1 MNASIIAL
9 GGLHTLVQASVW
21 SILLLKVTAILIIAW
36 LVYFVLKQV
45 NPRWRILLWR
55 VTAAGLMLLLV
66 ATWMF
71 PALKL
76 RILQPPSV
84 EETVAVV
91 SDTTTHVEKKATVSD
106 TTGVPQPN
114 HSGAMRGPFGFPGER
129 FARFPSDMPSLLE
142 NNSTTTNENSLNPSL
157 ADNKKLPEVDP
168 TEAAGSVAEPEA
180 LAEAGSVMPL
190 KTLKPASPTFMTWP
204 YSLLAIWFVGVFF
217 QGLRLLLGHLR
228 ISRLARRAQPA
239 ASWIC
244 EESLRIAEAVGC
256 RRSVKVLQSSE
267 VVSPFL
273 FGARCPRLLL
283 PKKMSQTAYRSD
295 LPAILAH
302 ELTHVRH
309 NDIVWNLSLQLLSI
323 VLWFHPL
330 AWRMRKAHLASCE
343 LVSDAASANF
353 VGDVSD
359 YCRILARV
367 AVDACGALP
376 STGMAMARTS
386 VIIHRLNV
394 LRKNVFHNPLRRHS
408 VLGFALVAL
417 LSATMLGVLQLAF
430 AEPSEEK
437 TPDEVAATPSDE
449 AVSPTPFKATLP
461 DGTTVEILGLSESPS
476 TDKQWWKPD
485 GTPLEKPLYDSAK
498 FEFRVPHS
506 ESDVAREVAYRI
518 SKTKDSDIWFKTI
531 FKQVGNEVGIMSL
544 PNPKDSTLLQAQ
556 AVAVRKNKSSFSV
569 GVEYALGEWT
579 TNHTTRSHDESIGA
593 DEDGGFIIAPATEEK
608 GSARLR
614 VTHYMGDRQVRFVAI
629 DLDATRHIS
638 SGQHFERIG
647 EKLTRVTASFHG
659 LPLSKVKEF
668 RIESR
673 PKKWLKLGD
682 IALYPQSA
690 PQTNSLKAEDPQT
703 VAKQPESKPAEKEK
717 TLAATQNVDPSGKS
731 ESSKKSNDI
740 ALAENTMKV
749 HVLDEAG
756 KPLEEAEIHVCF
768 WTEEKDFNRN
778 RDYKTDSQGIAEI
791 ELPKTYSI
799 ARIWTGKKS
808 FATLFSHWEQN
819 ELANKKLPKEYTVQM
834 EKTVNASGR
843 IVDEEGKPITG
854 VKVEIMSSGGTPI
867 HADGRTGYNI
877 WLATGSSTMPQEGDA
892 VITDA
897 EGRWQ
902 IQNVPGNKQL
912 KLRMMVTHPD
922 YISDDHWGERQDDAN
937 ISTQMLLDETAT
949 LTLKRGIR
957 VQGQVT
963 DPDGKP
969 IKNAIVVLGDN
980 PYDSRVPQKFPTDD
994 EGRFHLPAMKS
1005 QETTLS
1011 VIIGGWAPQL
1021 RHLKVEPG
1029 LAPQNFQLKP
1039 GKPIELRF
1047 VDSAGKAIP
1056 DVRVSI
1062 LEWKGSESIQ
1072 SSHNPNHPKVPST
1085 QIPKNADEN
1094 GVWQWTSAPDEPVK
1108 LRAYYEGYASH
1119 ELEIAG
1125 GTPPRTIT
1133 MKPEHRITGAVTDA
1147 VTGKPIPAFGIIPI
1161 DVFRKNW
1168 LSAERFNAK
1177 PGKNGQL
1184 DYLATRTDIPLR
1196 LQIEAD
1202 GYRAQLGPEF
1212 RVGDDNSLVQN
1223 FCLQPSKP
1231 ITGTVV
1237 DLNGQPAK
1245 RAEVFLGTRMQEIEL
1260 DSEIGNYKIL
1270 SDAEGRFT
1278 FPDPGEPIIVLAQ
1291 TKSGVV
1297 TAQFPANQHDLGI
1310 LKLQPWASIR
1320 GQFYDGGKPVRKAS
1334 VILNPKRERNLDEP
1348 KLDGSLQTQTDN
1360 EGRFEFPR
1368 VMSGLASVRVY
1379 LGPWRDAGYRS
1390 GPSVPLSIK
1399 PSQKIEINLGKEG
1412 AIVQGKVQLAGDV
1425 PDGLNCTYSLNQLY
1439 RRESVI
1445 KPSPEIAA
1453 LGFDISKG
1461 LQNNWDKTKEGLQY
1475 LGTLQSWFVKLAPDG
1490 SFRVSGVPAGKYDLK
1505 IKIYAKPEGCL
1516 TVPLVEKIVPIT
1528 VTEDDVARGEV
1539 TLPEIAAKVV
1549 DVPEVGDRA
1558 LLEFQQID
1566 GNNGSLKSFLGHYT
1580 VLHFWTSWCSSCKE
1594 QLPALQKLQS
1604 TSPIAD
1610 LKILSLSMDEDSN
1623 AWKAALTQLTL
1634 PWQQGRLL
1642 STDTIGI
1649 SSVPNYWLLDP
1660 TGKIVAKTYDPEKL
1674 AAVLEE
1680 IKLKQATKTPVTKPT
1695 KPQEKATANK
1705 VKSETTVASEK
1716 NTMRVHVLDEAGKPL
1731 GDASIHASF
1740 GTEEKDFNRTG
1751 DYKTDAQ
1758 GVALIQVPKTYYNVC
1773 LWTNKEHFA
1782 SMISDW
1788 KPNEL
1793 AQGKELPEEFTIKLV
1808 PTVTVGGRIL
1818 DEQGK
1823 PIAGVK
1829 VQGSVEGGTPTSTDS
1844 HTSYRW
1850 QLTGKDGSL
1859 TDDKGCWQI
1868 ENFPD
1873 DAEAE
1878 LKLIAY
1884 HPDYVSDRYWN
1895 NPKDSGMTME
1905 RLREGTATRTLRRGV
1920 AAQGRVIDPDGKP
1933 IKDAIVLQGED
1944 YYGAWIPCQFVTDNE
1959 GQFRLPAL
1967 APQKTTVAVL
1977 ASGWSPMLHY
1987 VDVEEGMAAQ
1997 EFKMTQGKP
2006 IELRFVDADGHPV
2019 PDVKVS
2025 ITGWNDRRFPLW
2037 GLKNNSSSELPDMKI
2052 PSQADADGLWL
2063 WNFAPDGK
2071 VNLTASKQGFAPCEL
2086 EIAGGASAKTVTMK
2100 PSHRI
2105 TGQVTDA
2112 VTNKPVSAFTVIP
2125 INVFGKNSV
2134 SADWSEVRKGKEGQ
2148 LDYHATRTDIPLRL
2162 RIQAPSYRTQTGP
2175 EFRVG
2180 DDTSRTQDFRLQPS
2194 KPITG
2199 VILDSKG
2206 QPMPKVEVK
2215 LATPTDLV
2223 EVPPVWNSNKTL
2235 TDADGRFSFPDP
2247 GEAFAILVDTDAGF
2261 VLENFPAD
2269 HHDVGALQ
2277 LQPWAMVSGTFV
2289 DEGKPV
2295 RNAIIS
2301 LNSRFADSPDLP
2313 AVHNSPQVRTDDN
2326 GHFEFP
2332 HVLPIPVYV
2341 QVMKT
2346 ERDAKFGSGPSMPLK
2361 PKSGQHIELDFG
2373 GTGAS
2378 LKGKV
2383 MLKGKL
2389 SEDLDYRNSRVYL
2402 ISRTSGVEPLP
2413 AAIAKM
2419 GFDMKNG
2426 WQTKWLE
2433 SDAGWGYLRTFL
2445 HWDVTLTPDGSFC
2458 ISGVPAG
2465 EYDLAIEIFSKFQCY
2480 TRKDLLAEKV
2490 VPVTVTDQNV
2500 ASGEMKLPEIT
2511 LEALVSSLKA
2521 TTTKVKPEDQKR
2533 LQEKSE
2539 ETKPATVTPEK
2550 NTMKVHVLDEEGK
2563 PLEGVEVH
2571 ANIWPK
2577 VEGFDTNRKYYTDPQ
2592 GEVVV
2597 NVPKTLNMLRL
2608 FVTKKSYVPIFK
2620 GWEENWL
2627 KVGNQVPKEH
2637 TFTMQKGT
2645 VIGGVVKDEEGKPI
2659 KGVKVEV
2666 SYTME
2671 PGFRSHLAY
2680 GEDAPATDAEGRW
2693 TLDNVPQDITTS
2705 LSLRFKHPDYE
2716 SDATGGHLQIK
2727 QGISL
2732 EALRT
2737 QKATLVMKRGFP
2749 ITGTVTGPDGK
2760 PVTNALVAQGADR
2773 YGTEFPTTRTDKDG
2787 HYRFSNMAPNS
2798 YPDGAILTVIAPGFA
2813 PTLRKLEIEPD
2824 MKPVDFQLEKGNT
2837 LRVRVV
2843 DKENQP
2849 LQGVFMS
2856 TDTWRQNRT
2865 LCDLEIN
2872 KLTDAEGRWTWTWAP
2887 KDAIQM
2893 RIFKEGYMTARL
2905 IPLAAQEEEHV
2916 ITLYP
2921 ALKISGKVIDAETKE
2936 PISNFRVV
2944 HGRSLPRNVDDEIY
2958 WDPWKKTFGKEGKYE
2973 ITIGEPERVHAIRI
2987 EADGYLP
2994 TVSRKF
3000 KDDEGSVT
3008 CDLAL
3013 TKGKAINVSLLL
3025 PDGKPAAG
3033 AEARLTY
3040 STPNGTV
3047 MFINDGQFSPTDSNK
3062 TKLQVNE
3069 DGHLTI
3075 EPQGCEYLLVVIHDQ
3090 GFANVTS
3097 EELAANSQVKLTAWA
3112 RLEGTVR
3119 RNSKPIANEPLSV
3132 DALETL
3138 GSKHIFINFRS
3149 RTTTDANGNFAFA
3162 KLKPGKWQLN
3172 ELSESKKSIP
3182 NSQQR
3187 RDVVNLMA
3195 GETLKISIDA
3205 QELVGQIEW
3214 PEGKLPDGNL
3224 TRISASIS
3232 FKLPERPNAP
3242 EEVRK
3247 QGPDAVRYWLKKW
3260 NESEAGK
3267 AYHANLPSCWSQTVL
3282 IDEDGKLHGKDVVP
3296 GEYDLKIFIPSNGKR
3311 LPWESPKLLRYKAVL
3326 SVPKIS
3332 NNEHGEPLDLGKVSL
3347 IDESPKEI
3355 SLASL
3360 QQPEK
3365 QNPGEKSVGTFKDQA
3380 ELLRYVIYTYKE
3392 NKAKIQ
3398 TWQGKAIIESR
3409 TSDKTQPS
3417 EDELTSRV
3425 EFTFDRKQESVRWKH
3440 TLEKWKKSIYGKE
3453 EPKTVPQI
3461 INGMVTPDG
3470 FYQFGHQG
3478 TEPGDP
3484 LKHSLILDINPP
3496 ERSQRIR
3503 QESHTY
3509 TFLPFLYLDT
3519 PRGDVARELV
3529 TYLGWSDIPS
3539 LDCIRV
3545 IREGDHVTIDF
3556 GTDEQHYNRYTLS
3569 LSQGCNPISYESNSA
3584 PDSSWKYLWTYE
3596 QVDGVWL
3603 PKTWTE
3609 TVHQKNSQDKQSTI
3623 TFVEN
3628 RVNQSLDS
3636 SAFSLHGLGL
3646 KPGDNIQDRRKK
3658 PTLKY
3663 KYQGE

>member
-106 TTGVPQPN
+106 TTLLLRPN
-114 HSGAMRGPFGFPGER
+114 HSGGMRGSFGFPGER
-129 FARFPSDMPSLLE
+129 FGRFPGDMPGLLE
-142 NNSTTTNENSLNPSL
+142 NRSTTTNENSLNPSL
-157 ADNKKLPEVDP
+157 ADNKKLPEIDP
-168 TEAAGSVAEPEA
+168 TEAAGSATEPDV
-180 LAEAGSVMPL
+180 LAEAVSPMPL

-273 FGARCPRLLL
+273 FGARHPRLLL

-309 NDIVWNLSLQLLSI
+309 HDIVWNLSLQLLSI

-394 LRKNVFHNPLRRHS
+394 LRKNVFHNPLRRRS

-614 VTHYMGDRQVRFVAI
+614 VTHDMGDRQVRFVAI

-731 ESSKKSNDI
+731 ETSKKSNDI
-740 ALAENTMKV
+740 ALTKNTMKV

-843 IVDEEGKPITG
+843 IVDEEGKPIAG
-854 VKVEIMSSGGTPI
+854 VKVEVMSSGGTPI

-980 PYDSRVPQKFPTDD
+980 PYDSRVPHKFPTDD

-1056 DVRVSI
+1056 NVRVSI

-1108 LRAYYEGYASH
+1108 LRAYHEGYASH

-1125 GTPPRTIT
+1125 GTPSRTIT

-1147 VTGKPIPAFGIIPI
+1147 VTGKPIPIFGIIPI

-1202 GYRAQLGPEF
+1202 GYRTQLGPEF

-1270 SDAEGRFT
+1270 TDAEGRFT
-1278 FPDPGEPIIVLAQ
+1278 FPDPGEPIIILAQ

-1297 TAQFPANQHDLGI
+1297 TVQFPADQHDLGV

-1379 LGPWRDAGYRS
+1379 LGPWRDAEYRS
-1390 GPSVPLSIK
+1390 GPSMPLSIR
-1399 PSQKIEINLGKEG
+1399 PGQKIEINLGKEG
-1412 AIVQGKVQLAGDV
+1412 AIVQGKVQLNGDV

-1528 VTEDDVARGEV
+1528 VARGEV

-1558 LLEFQQID
+1558 LLKFQQID

-1649 SSVPNYWLLDP
+1649 SSVPYYWLLDP

-1674 AAVLEE
+1674 TAELEE
-1680 IKLKQATKTPVTKPT
+1680 VKSKQAAKTPVMKPT
-1695 KPQEKATANK
+1695 KPQENVTVTQVN
-1705 VKSETTVASEK
+1705 SETTVASEK
-1716 NTMRVHVLDEAGKPL
+1716 NTMKVHVLDEAGKPIAKAGVTVRGMAVDERYGPVRYQSDSEGYATL
-1731 GDASIHASF
+1731 EIPEGKVTNYQILVWHDKYVTAGASWD
-1740 GTEEKDFNRTG
+1740 GNTV
-1751 DYKTDAQ
+1751 
-1758 GVALIQVPKTYYNVC
+1758 GVKVPKT
-1773 LWTNKEHFA
+1773 
-1782 SMISDW
+1782 
-1788 KPNEL
+1788 
-1793 AQGKELPEEFTIKLV
+1793 FTFNLESGNIW
-1808 PTVTVGGRIL
+1808 GGIVH

-1823 PIAGVK
+1823 PVVNAKVTVNGRKTLPDDPLWICINDTTKTDAEGKWKVHRIPKDLDKFQLDIK
-1829 VQGSVEGGTPTSTDS
+1829 VQFPNITGVQKFEKKSLDFEQLRQQTAEFVLQNGIAIEGIITDPDGQPAVEATVGLFAELSGSNFPRTQTDRQGRYRLAVSEPGEYTVAAASKGFVPGSQHIKIETEPQTVGLQLQKGELIRLQVVDQNGKPLPDTKISTVFDNAYRDELMLDYESSLKRKDEPNTTTDADGRWHRIWISKDTLSFIISKPGYEKVEKKITPGDPEQVVTLKAGNWSIKGRVVDSKTKEPVTKFKVAFGRTYGKKNSFHERQTIDNKGGKYHASWDTSGDS
-1844 HTSYRW
+1844 HRV
-1850 QLTGKDGSL
+1850 LRIEADGYFPSAPRYL
-1859 TDDKGCWQI
+1859 KAEERDVTFDVELEPG
-1868 ENFPD
+1868 ENIVG
-1873 DAEAE
+1873 
-1878 LKLIAY
+1878 L
-1884 HPDYVSDRYWN
+1884 VRS
-1895 NPKDSGMTME
+1895 
-1905 RLREGTATRTLRRGV
+1905 
-1920 AAQGRVIDPDGKP
+1920 PDGKP
-1933 IKDAIVLQGED
+1933 
-1944 YYGAWIPCQFVTDNE
+1944 
-1959 GQFRLPAL
+1959 
-1967 APQKTTVAVL
+1967 
-1977 ASGWSPMLHY
+1977 
-1987 VDVEEGMAAQ
+1987 
-1997 EFKMTQGKP
+1997 
-2006 IELRFVDADGHPV
+2006 
-2019 PDVKVS
+2019 
-2025 ITGWNDRRFPLW
+2025 
-2037 GLKNNSSSELPDMKI
+2037 
-2052 PSQADADGLWL
+2052 
-2063 WNFAPDGK
+2063 
-2071 VNLTASKQGFAPCEL
+2071 
-2086 EIAGGASAKTVTMK
+2086 
-2100 PSHRI
+2100 
-2105 TGQVTDA
+2105 VTDA
-2112 VTNKPVSAFTVIP
+2112 EVAFCTAEQGVYI
-2125 INVFGKNSV
+2125 KN
-2134 SADWSEVRKGKEGQ
+2134 GHLLEGQ
-2148 LDYHATRTDIPLRL
+2148 PHVIARTD
-2162 RIQAPSYRTQTGP
+2162 T
-2175 EFRVG
+2175 
-2180 DDTSRTQDFRLQPS
+2180 
-2194 KPITG
+2194 
-2199 VILDSKG
+2199 
-2206 QPMPKVEVK
+2206 
-2215 LATPTDLV
+2215 
-2223 EVPPVWNSNKTL
+2223 
-2235 TDADGRFSFPDP
+2235 DGRFSFPPRRELFFLVVLHDQ
-2247 GEAFAILVDTDAGF
+2247 GFAQAEGKTTMNEIT
-2261 VLENFPAD
+2261 
-2269 HHDVGALQ
+2269 
-2277 LQPWAMVSGTFV
+2277 LQPWAKVEGTLRI
-2289 DEGKPV
+2289 DDKPGAHEHIAIYYD
-2295 RNAIIS
+2295 RNLPQLPRHEELKGLSPIERTIKMIEFRQMPLDTLPQETLDQIPKATRDRLEQKRKLTAIRQRIY
-2301 LNSRFADSPDLP
+2301 FDYKTKADKE
-2313 AVHNSPQVRTDDN
+2313 
-2326 GHFEFP
+2326 GHFI
-2332 HVLPIPVYV
+2332 L
-2341 QVMKT
+2341 
-2346 ERDAKFGSGPSMPLK
+2346 ERVRSGKAKISQF
-2361 PKSGQHIELDFG
+2361 
-2373 GTGAS
+2373 
-2378 LKGKV
+2378 V
-2383 MLKGKL
+2383 KL
-2389 SEDLDYRNSRVYL
+2389 SQEGDMTEWAYANSQEIEFIPGQTHSVN
-2402 ISRTSGVEPLP
+2402 I
-2413 AAIAKM
+2413 
-2419 GFDMKNG
+2419 NG
-2426 WQTKWLE
+2426 
-2433 SDAGWGYLRTFL
+2433 SDPEEF
-2445 HWDVTLTPDGSFC
+2445 
-2458 ISGVPAG
+2458 
-2465 EYDLAIEIFSKFQCY
+2465 
-2480 TRKDLLAEKV
+2480 RKQKLAER
-2490 VPVTVTDQNV
+2490 
-2500 ASGEMKLPEIT
+2500 
-2511 LEALVSSLKA
+2511 A
-2521 TTTKVKPEDQKR
+2521 TTTPKVKPTAKAEQKT
-2533 LQEKSE
+2533 SNS
-2539 ETKPATVTPEK
+2539 TKNTNASEK
-2550 NTMKVHVLDEEGK
+2550 NTMKVHIFDEAGK
-2563 PLEGVEVH
+2563 PMEGVEVH

-2577 VEGFDTNRKYYTDPQ
+2577 AEGFDTNRKYYTDPQ

-2608 FVTKKSYVPIFK
+2608 FVTKKTYVPIFK
-2620 GWEENWL
+2620 GWEESWL
-2627 KVGNQVPKEH
+2627 KVGNQLPKEH

-2645 VIGGVVKDEEGKPI
+2645 VIGGFVKDEEGKPI

-2680 GEDAPATDAEGRW
+2680 GEDAPVTDAEGRW

-2716 SDATGGHLQIK
+2716 SDATGGHLQNQ

-2732 EALRT
+2732 EALRA
-2737 QKATLVMKRGFP
+2737 QKATLVMKRGIP

-2760 PVTNALVAQGADR
+2760 PVANALVAQGADR

-2787 HYRFSNMAPNS
+2787 HYRFSNMASNF
-2798 YPDGAILTVIAPGFA
+2798 YPDGAVLTVIAPGFA

-2865 LCDLEIN
+2865 LCDLEID
-2872 KLTDAEGRWTWTWAP
+2872 KRTDAEGRWTWTWAP

-2893 RIFKEGYMTARL
+2893 EIFKEGYMTARL

-2921 ALKISGKVIDAETKE
+2921 ALNISGKVIDAETKE

-2994 TVSRKF
+2994 TVSREF

-3013 TKGKAINVSLLL
+3013 TKGKDMNVSLLL
-3025 PDGKPAAG
+3025 PDGKPAAD
-3033 AEARLTY
+3033 AEARLAY

-3047 MFINDGQFSPTDSNK
+3047 MFINDGQFSSADSNK
-3062 TKLQVNE
+3062 NKLSVNE
-3069 DGHLTI
+3069 DGHLNI

-3132 DALETL
+3132 EALETL

-3149 RTTTDANGNFAFA
+3149 RTTTDVNGNFAFA

-3187 RDVVNLMA
+3187 RDIVNLMA
-3195 GETLKISIDA
+3195 GDTLKISIDA

-3247 QGPDAVRYWLKKW
+3247 QGPDAVRGWLKKW

-3267 AYHANLPSCWSQTVL
+3267 AYHANLPSCWSQNVL

-3296 GEYDLKIFIPSNGKR
+3296 GEYDLRIFIPSNEKR
-3311 LPWESPKLLRYKAVL
+3311 LPWERPESLRYKAVL

-3332 NNEHGEPLDLGKVSL
+3332 NNKNGEPSDLGKISL

-3380 ELLRYVIYTYKE
+3380 ELLRYVIFTYKE

-3417 EDELTSRV
+3417 EDEHTSRV

-3440 TLEKWKKSIYGKE
+3440 TMEKWKKSIYGKD

-3470 FYQFGHQG
+3470 FYQFGRQG

-3484 LKHSLILDINPP
+3484 LKHSLTLVINPP

-3519 PRGDVARELV
+3519 PRGDVARELA

-3545 IREGDHVTIDF
+3545 IRKGDHVTIDF

-3609 TVHQKNSQDKQSTI
+3609 TVHQKNSQDKQSTV
-3623 TFVEN
+3623 TFVES
-3628 RVNQSLDS
+3628 RVNQPLDS
-3636 SAFSLHGLGL
+3636 SAFSIHGLGL

-3663 KYQGE
+3663 KYQSE